1 MLLNICED
9 LFFEDLKDILVK
21 ELDIVICCGKRLL
34 SNKIGRAIVSSI
46 VSKASSIESSMIQQP
61 RVSLRV
67 SSRLRGC
74 LPPLTS
80 KNKTVI
86 IRIVSPIIASKVS
99 SMVATI
105 QQPRVSLRVRYRLS
119 FSLPSLAAKGKTTIV
134 GIVSTII

>member
-46 VSKASSIESSMIQQP
+46 VSKVSSIESSMIQQP

-67 SSRLRGC
+67 SR
-74 LPPLTS
+74 
-80 KNKTVI
+80 
-86 IRIVSPIIASKVS
+86 
-99 SMVATI
+99 
-105 QQPRVSLRVRYRLS
+105 RLS

-134 GIVSTII
+134 GIVSTIISSKVASMVASIQ